1 MTCEHRKE
9 QFRARPFSC
18 LPFRPLLL
26 FIKYLSICVPSS
38 GPVRSIHHTT
48 LSCSSRQTLFAPYCA
63 SAPKAV
69 VGRLSESCSL
79 QCCLVPGVGA
89 RMCVRTFSR
98 LLPFKSEAKSS
109 DGVRWRKCI
118 SLALFRASIVCRGLA
133 EFLCIFLF
141 VCRGARAIID
151 RKMKYTKKSNFSR
164 SRHGKFFRFVFILHF
179 FMVML
184 TRERRRRSRL
194 SCLGCL
200 QFYFFF
206 LLVA

>member
-48 LSCSSRQTLFAPYCA
+48 LSCSSRQILFAPHYT
-63 SAPKAV
+63 SAPKVV

-79 QCCLVPGVGA
+79 KCCLVPGVGA

-118 SLALFRASIVCRGLA
+118 SLALFRASTVYA
-133 EFLCIFLF
+133 EASRNFFAYFSLCA
-141 VCRGARAIID
+141 GAR
-151 RKMKYTKKSNFSR
+151 
-164 SRHGKFFRFVFILHF
+164 
-179 FMVML
+179 
-184 TRERRRRSRL
+184 ER
-194 SCLGCL
+194 
-200 QFYFFF
+200 
-206 LLVA
+206 